1 MNHKL
6 PILLLLH
13 TFLLIKAQFLDLLM
27 PVFEQDLANKRTAT
41 RIFLDF
47 EIFTLTEEQSNR
59 IFDIFKSFKTNI
71 HKPSQSLSPTLKN
84 VLEDLTKLKSSLKH
98 ITSATSSLL
107 DKNTPKPDHSP
118 CTYVKI
124 IVNSNSFQNFLESL
138 ILISAKIPPEFDFSD
153 DVTSDKH
160 NEKFQLIIDTLIHL
174 KGTVHE
180 FFASLEKQ
188 YSLLLDLENFILPTF
203 VAHDLDLGKCIRHSG
218 QEKFKMEHIKYYS
231 SGVYITVKLTQF
243 HDFQSYNSLRPI
255 PIAGISLDLDDLYA
269 PINNN
274 ATYVEQICTTVNN
287 IKNCQLKPYNT
298 PCTVA
303 IIAKHVSKILQTC
316 PIKKQ
321 SQSQPF
327 LTLEGIYIPNNAKI
341 SFLDPK
347 TQEKIPNISTE
358 SPPLNLPYLL
368 TSEYTVEIITQ
379 NSSFLFGP
387 TSQETNIIPS
397 YFSVEDLTLIQYFL
411 KPYYNPTY
419 QIYFS
424 LGSTLFLCF
433 IVLLFLLYKLFIPKS
448 NLKKQSKYLASF
460 HKYKPTTIIKI
471 NK

>member
-1 MNHKL
+1 
-6 PILLLLH
+6 
-13 TFLLIKAQFLDLLM
+13 M
-27 PVFEQDLANKRTAT
+27 PVFEQDLANKRTVT

-47 EIFTLTEEQSNR
+47 EIFILTDEQSNK
-59 IFDIFKSFKTNI
+59 IFDIFKSFKTAI
-71 HKPSQSLSPTLKN
+71 HKPSQPISPTLKN
-84 VLEDLTKLKSSLKH
+84 VLEDLTKLKSSFKH

-107 DKNTPKPDHSP
+107 DKDTPKPDHSP
-118 CTYVKI
+118 CTYVKL

-153 DVTSDKH
+153 DITSDKY

-180 FFASLEKQ
+180 FFVSLEKQ
-188 YSLLLDLENFILPTF
+188 YLLLLDLENFILPTF

-218 QEKFKMEHIKYYS
+218 QEKFKMEHFKYYS

-243 HDFQSYNSLRPI
+243 HDFQTYNSLRPI
-255 PIAGISLDLDDLYA
+255 PIAGISLDLNDLYA

-274 ATYVEQICTTVNN
+274 ATYVQQICTTVNN

-327 LTLEGIYIPNNAKI
+327 LTLEGIYIPDNANLFNT
-341 SFLDPK
+341 S
-347 TQEKIPNISTE
+347 
-358 SPPLNLPYLL
+358 LNLIIILHTKSTFHWVPPCFLASLFSFFY
-368 TSEYTVEIITQ
+368 YTNFLSQ
-379 NSSFLFGP
+379 NLISKNNLNILHPFIN
-387 TSQETNIIPS
+387 TNLQLSLRLINNVAGSVQLPVDLIPS
-397 YFSVEDLTLIQYFL
+397 LFCVNS
-411 KPYYNPTY
+411 
-419 QIYFS
+419 FS
-424 LGSTLFLCF
+424 LN
-433 IVLLFLLYKLFIPKS
+433 I
-448 NLKKQSKYLASF
+448 
-460 HKYKPTTIIKI
+460 
-471 NK
+471 